1 MPPTVSAIIRQ
12 LDERSETVIYLDN
25 AATTLL
31 KPLMVKQAV
40 LAAMDNC
47 ANPGRSGHK
56 PAMAAAE
63 AVFSCRETAAAFFG
77 LPEPERVVFTQ
88 NATHALNIAIKS
100 ALHQGGHAVVTGYE
114 HNSVVRPLEAMAE
127 QGVTYTVAASKLFD
141 PQDMV
146 EQIGRAI
153 RPDTKCVIVNHVSN
167 VFGFVAPLEQID
179 ALCAR
184 RGLPLI
190 VDASQ
195 SAGVLPL
202 DCSRFQSVIFVCMPG
217 HKGLYGPQGTGI
229 LLCCKGCPLHSLTQ
243 GGTGSNSL
251 ELTQPAFLPDVFE
264 SGTLNVPG
272 IAGLEAG
279 IRFLQREGLTAV
291 GQRERELADRFA
303 EQVQQVPGVCCY
315 HCPSCQAGVVAITG
329 PIPSE
334 ELAGR
339 LGAEGICTRA
349 GLHCSPLAHR
359 SAGTLP
365 DGAVRFSFSWFNTR
379 QEAEAAALTVKKVLK
394 DAEA

>member
-1 MPPTVSAIIRQ
+1 MS
-12 LDERSETVIYLDN
+12 
-25 AATTLL
+25 
-31 KPLMVKQAV
+31 
-40 LAAMDNC
+40 
-47 ANPGRSGHK
+47 
-56 PAMAAAE
+56 
-63 AVFSCRETAAAFFG
+63 SCRETAAAFFG

-100 ALHQGGHAVVTGYE
+100 ALHQGGHAVVTSYE

-146 EQIGRAI
+146 EQIGRAR

-167 VFGFVAPLEQID
+167 VIRLCGTLGTDRRPVRPAGAAPH
-179 ALCAR
+179 
-184 RGLPLI
+184 RGCVPI
-190 VDASQ
+190 PP
-195 SAGVLPL
+195 GVLPL

-229 LLCCKGCPLHSLTQ
+229 LLCCKDCPLHSLTQ

-339 LGAEGICTRA
+339 LGGRGHLYPGGAPLLPA
-349 GLHCSPLAHR
+349 GPPQRRHLARRGGPVQFFLVQHP
-359 SAGTLP
+359 A
-365 DGAVRFSFSWFNTR
+365 

-394 DAEA
+394 NAEA

>member
-1 MPPTVSAIIRQ
+1 M
-12 LDERSETVIYLDN
+12 IYFDS
-25 AATTLL
+25 AATSFQ
-31 KPLMVKQAV
+31 KPGTVP
-40 LAAMDNC
+40 AAM
-47 ANPGRSGHK
+47 AEAMATMSSPGRGGY
-56 PAMAAAE
+56 PAAVRAADTAFDCRCALAE
-63 AVFSCRETAAAFFG
+63 LYHLKNPENVAFT
-77 LPEPERVVFTQ
+77 L

-167 VFGFVAPLEQID
+167 VFGFVAHLEQID

-229 LLCCKGCPLHSLTQ
+229 LLCCKDCPLYSLTQ

-279 IRFLQREGLTAV
+279 IRFLQREGLAAV

-379 QEAEAAALTVKKVLK
+379 QEAETAALTVKKVLK
-394 DAEA
+394 NAEA

>member
-1 MPPTVSAIIRQ
+1 M
-12 LDERSETVIYLDN
+12 IYLDN

-167 VFGFVAPLEQID
+167 VFGFVAPLS
-179 ALCAR
+179 
-184 RGLPLI
+184 LI
-190 VDASQ
+190 H
-195 SAGVLPL
+195 
-202 DCSRFQSVIFVCMPG
+202 I
-217 HKGLYGPQGTGI
+217 
-229 LLCCKGCPLHSLTQ
+229 
-243 GGTGSNSL
+243 
-251 ELTQPAFLPDVFE
+251 
-264 SGTLNVPG
+264 
-272 IAGLEAG
+272 
-279 IRFLQREGLTAV
+279 
-291 GQRERELADRFA
+291 
-303 EQVQQVPGVCCY
+303 
-315 HCPSCQAGVVAITG
+315 
-329 PIPSE
+329 
-334 ELAGR
+334 
-339 LGAEGICTRA
+339 
-349 GLHCSPLAHR
+349 
-359 SAGTLP
+359 
-365 DGAVRFSFSWFNTR
+365 
-379 QEAEAAALTVKKVLK
+379 
-394 DAEA
+394 